1 MNRHMKIII
10 YAKSTDVMDL
20 FEIPVNTVRKEN
32 TQIIMTVENR
42 RVFRELEQL
51 KCKMEMDDVLIV
63 AETAALG
70 LNKEEVANQLDWF
83 ARSGHLLV
91 ISNMPSTYE
100 FGVSQPTNRAVITT
114 ILQGI
119 LSNNPNIILLSSRGR
134 KNSGRKKL
142 EFPDNWVELYC
153 QWEEKK
159 ISSRE
164 FLSRSG
170 LKKASFYNMLT
181 EYKDLLDSRDSYLKR
196 FNAG

>member
-1 MNRHMKIII
+1 MKIII
-10 YAKSTDVMDL
+10 YAKSTDVVDL

-51 KCKMEMDDVLIV
+51 KCKMETDDILIV

-142 EFPDNWVELYC
+142 EFPDNWEELYC
-153 QWEEKK
+153 QWEENK

-164 FLSRSG
+164 FLIQSG

-181 EYKDLLDSRDSYLKR
+181 EYKELLDSRDNYLKR